1 MNNKI
6 PLLFLMIFML
16 GAALVFY
23 NYTLF
28 SEQSL
33 KSTSQLLTSQGK
45 SKLEIDSTL
54 LMMKSQYEST
64 LLKDILILFFGVFVG
79 AIPTFIL
86 YWQQQRKQKKEAEI
100 NILSDTLKYIFKSNN
115 SMNNLLTDKNFL
127 DKCKTEFPDKIAQVE
142 KKMYLNFDTEIQKD
156 FFPNLMLH
164 SFHLKRLNDQSF
176 WKDFENLMNI
186 YQNLS
191 QMLLDQKEEKEYSAL
206 DKQYKSM
213 MKEYIE
219 KCIKKAK
226 INL

>member
-33 KSTSQLLTSQGK
+33 KSMSQLLTSQGK

-64 LLKDILILFFGVFVG
+64 LLKDILILFLGVFVG

-86 YWQQQRKQKKEAEI
+86 YWQQQRNQKKEAEI
-100 NILSDTLKYIFKSNN
+100 NILSNTLKYIFKSNN

-127 DKCKTEFPDKIAQVE
+127 DKCKTEFPDKISQVE

-164 SFHLKRLNDQSF
+164 SFHLKRLSDQSF